1 MGFLLRNLV
10 VCWTDRMF
18 RVSEKVEEK
27 KRVLGKLVVVQR
39 ILLIFRDKVE
49 FERKKKID
57 CEDDV

>member
-1 MGFLLRNLV
+1 
-10 VCWTDRMF
+10 MF